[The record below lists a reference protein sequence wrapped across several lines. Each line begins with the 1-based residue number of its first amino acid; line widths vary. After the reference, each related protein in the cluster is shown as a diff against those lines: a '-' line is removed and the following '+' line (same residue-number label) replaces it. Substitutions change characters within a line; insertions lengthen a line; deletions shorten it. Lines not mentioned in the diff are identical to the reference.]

1 MFVYSYRLHK
11 TQDLLYDSTKDFL
24 ELRFEHRAHEKK
36 WMAEKDR
43 LLREL
48 DVCKHQMNVTNEN
61 NLLNVSVSTGAG
73 RIRQDE
79 EIQVWFY
86 CKSFFHAVH

>member
-1 MFVYSYRLHK
+1 M
-11 TQDLLYDSTKDFL
+11 YDSTKDFL

-48 DVCKHQMNVTNEN
+48 DMCKHRMNMTNEN
-61 NLLNVSVSTGAG
+61 VLNVSVSTGAG
-73 RIRQDE
+73 RVRQDE
-79 EIQVWFY
+79 EIQV
-86 CKSFFHAVH
+86 CVLSTNMLPIRPGPQIFHVPS